1 MLYLAIWM
9 FAPLFSFS
17 YLILQQQILYW
28 EITSYMKLSSLYN
41 YVFLFSSGSFWMAPT
56 LTGRRSG
63 SSAGQPPLPHSSAR
77 VTSSGSS
84 FTLTSQ
90 VPVRDSCFSGRQPVI
105 RYLPPRLP
113 LEPLLPVRKPLY
125 QRKDIQLELLRSF
138 QQSSEK
144 TCPKGPRSCD
154 LEDILNW
161 NKKIHFVPWNLQQQ
175 FRFLFTESLLYW
187 VFISYQN
194 ISYKKKVH
202 KTLQLTMFFCV
213 RQNARK

>member
-1 MLYLAIWM
+1 M

-17 YLILQQQILYW
+17 YFILQQQILYS

-84 FTLTSQ
+84 FTPTSQ

-125 QRKDIQLELLRSF
+125 QREYIQLELLRSF

-144 TCPKGPRSCD
+144 P
-154 LEDILNW
+154 
-161 NKKIHFVPWNLQQQ
+161 
-175 FRFLFTESLLYW
+175 
-187 VFISYQN
+187 
-194 ISYKKKVH
+194 
-202 KTLQLTMFFCV
+202 
-213 RQNARK
+213 ARKALGVAIWKIF

>member
-1 MLYLAIWM
+1 
-9 FAPLFSFS
+9 
-17 YLILQQQILYW
+17 
-28 EITSYMKLSSLYN
+28 MKLSSLYN

-63 SSAGQPPLPHSSAR
+63 SFAGQPPLPHSSAR

-84 FTLTSQ
+84 FTPTSQ

-144 TCPKGPRSCD
+144 P
-154 LEDILNW
+154 
-161 NKKIHFVPWNLQQQ
+161 
-175 FRFLFTESLLYW
+175 
-187 VFISYQN
+187 
-194 ISYKKKVH
+194 
-202 KTLQLTMFFCV
+202 
-213 RQNARK
+213 ARKALGVAIWKIF